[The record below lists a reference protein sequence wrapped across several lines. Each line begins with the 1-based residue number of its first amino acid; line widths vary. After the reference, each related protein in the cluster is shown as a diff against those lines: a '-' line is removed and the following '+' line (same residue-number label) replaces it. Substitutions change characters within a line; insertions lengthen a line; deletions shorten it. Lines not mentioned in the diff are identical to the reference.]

1 MNTLV
6 KFTLSLSLIIFGFSE
21 STAQWNKKVV
31 GNGDTTTNIRTTQ
44 AYDKIEVVGSM
55 DVHLEH
61 GKEGNISVTTD
72 SNIQEYIIVEVKDNT
87 LVLRT
92 ENNVNLKTKKGVH
105 ITVPFK
111 SISGVSLVG
120 SGDIDTKDTIKSDS
134 FDVGVTGSGDIVL
147 AVESNNLDAKVTG
160 SGDLALSGKATN
172 LEVKVSG
179 SGDFKGSSLNAE
191 NTQVYV
197 SGSGDAEVTATQSIK
212 ARVNGSGD
220 IEYSGNPTN
229 SDTKVTGSGDISSN

>member
-6 KFTLSLSLIIFGFSE
+6 KLTLSLSLIIFGFSE

-31 GNGDTTTNIRTTQ
+31 GNGNTTTNKITTQ
-44 AYDKIEVVGSM
+44 SYDEIKAVGSM
-55 DVHLEH
+55 DVHLES
-61 GKEGNISVTTD
+61 GKEGNVSVTTD
-72 SNIQEYIIVEVKDNT
+72 SNIQEYVIVEVKDNT
-87 LVLRT
+87 LILRT
-92 ENNVNLKTKKGVH
+92 KNNVNLKTKKGIH
-105 ITVPFK
+105 ITVPFE

-134 FDVGVTGSGDIVL
+134 FDVSVTGSGDIVL
-147 AVESNNLDAKVTG
+147 AIESNTLDAKITG
-160 SGDLALSGKATN
+160 SGDLVLSGKATN

-197 SGSGDAEVTATQSIK
+197 SGSGDAEVTATKSIK

-220 IEYSGNPTN
+220 IEYSGNPVN
-229 SDTKVTGSGDISSN
+229 SDTKVMGSGDISSN

>member
-6 KFTLSLSLIIFGFSE
+6 KFALSLSLIIFGFSE

-31 GNGDTTTNIRTTQ
+31 GNGDITTNNIKTQ
-44 AYDKIEVVGSM
+44 SYDKIEAVGSM
-55 DVHLEH
+55 DVHLER
-61 GKEGNISVTTD
+61 GNEGNVSVSTD
-72 SNIQEYIIVEVKDNT
+72 SNLQEYVIVEVKNNT

-92 ENNVNLKTKKGVH
+92 KNNVTLKTKKGIH
-105 ITVPFK
+105 ITVPFE

-120 SGDIDTKDTIKSDS
+120 SGDIDTKDTIKNDS
-134 FDVGVTGSGDIVL
+134 FDVSVTGSGDIVL
-147 AVESNNLDAKVTG
+147 AVESDTLDAKVTG
-160 SGDLALSGKATN
+160 SGDLTLAGTATN

-179 SGDFKGSSLNAE
+179 SGDFNGSSLKSE

-197 SGSGDAEVTATQSIK
+197 SGSGDAEVTASKSIK

-220 IEYSGNPTN
+220 IEYSGNPVN
-229 SDTKVTGSGDISSN
+229 SDTKVMGSGDITSN

>member
-6 KFTLSLSLIIFGFSE
+6 KLTLSLSLIIFGFSE
-21 STAQWNKKVV
+21 STAQRNKKVV
-31 GNGDTTTNIRTTQ
+31 GNGDTTTNVRTTQ
-44 AYDKIEVVGSM
+44 SYEKIEVVGSM
-55 DVHLEH
+55 DVHLER
-61 GKEGNISVTTD
+61 GSEGSISVTTD
-72 SNIQEYIIVEVKDNT
+72 SNIQEYIIVELKDNT

-92 ENNVNLKTKKGVH
+92 KNNVNLKTKKGIH

-120 SGDIDTKDTIKSDS
+120 SGDIDTENTIKSDS
-134 FDVGVTGSGDIVL
+134 FDVSVTGSGDIVL

-160 SGDLALSGKATN
+160 SGDLTLSGTATN

-179 SGDFKGSSLNAE
+179 SGDFQGNSLTAE

-197 SGSGDAEVTATQSIK
+197 SGSGDAKVSATKSIK

-220 IEYSGNPTN
+220 IEYSGKPAK
-229 SDTKVTGSGDISSN
+229 SDTKVIGSGEITSN

>member
-31 GNGDTTTNIRTTQ
+31 GNGDITTNNITTQ
-44 AYDKIEVVGSM
+44 SYDKIEAVGSL
-55 DVHLEH
+55 DVHLEL
-61 GKEGNISVTTD
+61 GNEGNISVSTD
-72 SNIQEYIIVEVKDNT
+72 SNLQEYIIVEVKDNT

-92 ENNVNLKTKKGVH
+92 KNNVTLKTKKGIH
-105 ITVPFK
+105 ITVPFE

-120 SGDIDTKDTIKSDS
+120 SGDIDTKDTIKTDS
-134 FDVGVTGSGDIVL
+134 FDVSVTGSGDIVL
-147 AVESNNLDAKVTG
+147 AVESNTLDAKVTG
-160 SGDLALSGKATN
+160 SGDLTLTGMATN

-179 SGDFKGSSLNAE
+179 SGDFKGSSLNSE

-197 SGSGDAEVTATQSIK
+197 SGSGDAEVTATKSIK

-220 IEYSGNPTN
+220 IRYSGNPVS
-229 SDTKVTGSGDISSN
+229 SDTKVMGSGDISSN

>member
-1 MNTLV
+1 MNALV
-6 KFTLSLSLIIFGFSE
+6 KLTLSLSLIIFGFSE

-31 GNGDTTTNIRTTQ
+31 GNGNTTTNNRTTQ
-44 AYDKIEVVGSM
+44 SYDKIEAIGSM
-55 DVHLEH
+55 DVHLEQGSE
-61 GKEGNISVTTD
+61 GKITVTTD
-72 SNIQEYIIVEVKDNT
+72 SNIQEYVIVEVKDNT

-92 ENNVNLKTKKGVH
+92 KNNINLKTKKGIH
-105 ITVPFK
+105 ITVPFE

-134 FDVGVTGSGDIVL
+134 FDVSVTGSGDIVL
-147 AVESNNLDAKVTG
+147 AVESNTLDAKVTG
-160 SGDLALSGKATN
+160 SGDMDLSGKATN

-191 NTQVYV
+191 NTEVYV
-197 SGSGDAEVTATQSIK
+197 SGSGDAEVTATKSIK

-220 IEYSGNPTN
+220 IEYSGNPVK
-229 SDTKVTGSGDISSN
+229 SDTKVMGSGDISSN